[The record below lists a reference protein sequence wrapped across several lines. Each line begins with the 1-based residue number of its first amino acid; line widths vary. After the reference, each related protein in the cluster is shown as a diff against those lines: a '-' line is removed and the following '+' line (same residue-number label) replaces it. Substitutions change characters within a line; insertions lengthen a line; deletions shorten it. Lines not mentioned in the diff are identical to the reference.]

1 MSETLRPSTLGEI
14 LDRTTQL
21 YRRNFWLFAAVAS
34 LPIAII
40 IAVSA
45 LAFVAILAVPGL
57 KSAGDS
63 SFSPA
68 TALLIALFVIV
79 VFPIYVAAA
88 VFSYA
93 GLTEAAATVHRGEK
107 ITIRGVFN
115 AVRPWFWRY
124 LWFGILQ
131 AIVIALV
138 PAAIAGVVIGIL
150 VFLASLAGGGTA
162 TSVAIGFV
170 AFFVGFGAFGVI
182 IWRALGYSIGLSVCV
197 VEKKPAWE
205 SLRRA
210 WKLSQGTRGRIF
222 VLYLLIF
229 ALAMA
234 GSMIGYIV
242 SGIVGAVAGV
252 VGQGSEYVAAAAI
265 VAAVLYLVVD
275 FTVQVLLAPVSWVAL
290 VLFYY
295 DQRIRKEGFDIEWM
309 MQQAGL
315 TPPQAE
321 NEFAAPAFGLGL
333 SQPASSAAPMPD
345 APSVSEAV
353 APADTVEEP

>member
-1 MSETLRPSTLGEI
+1 MRETLRPSTLGEI
-14 LDRTTQL
+14 LDRTAQL
-21 YRRNFWLFAAVAS
+21 YRRNFWLFAGVAA

-40 IAVSA
+40 VAVSA
-45 LAFVAILAVPGL
+45 AVFATILAVPGL
-57 KSAGDS
+57 RNAGDS
-63 SFSPA
+63 AFSPA
-68 TALLIALFVIV
+68 MALLIALFAIV
-79 VFPIYVAAA
+79 VFPIYIAAA

-93 GLTEAAATVHRGEK
+93 GLTEAAAKVHRGEK

-131 AIVIALV
+131 AAVIALV
-138 PAAIAGVVIGIL
+138 PGAIAGAVIGFLLFSVTL
-150 VFLASLAGGGTA
+150 VGGGSTA
-162 TSVAIGFV
+162 TGVAIGFLT
-170 AFFVGFGAFGVI
+170 FFIGFGAFGVI

-197 VEKKPAWE
+197 VEKKSAWE
-205 SLRRA
+205 SLQRA

-222 VLYLLIF
+222 VLYLLIA

-242 SGIVGAVAGV
+242 SGIVGAVAGA
-252 VGQGSEYVAAAAI
+252 VGQGSQYVAAAAI

-275 FTVQVLLAPVSWVAL
+275 FTVQVLLAPVSWTAL

-315 TPPQAE
+315 TE
-321 NEFAAPAFGLGL
+321 
-333 SQPASSAAPMPD
+333 PASSALPAEG
-345 APSVSEAV
+345 ASVSGPV
-353 APADTVEEP
+353 APPDTVEEP

>member
-1 MSETLRPSTLGEI
+1 MSETLRPSTLGEV
-14 LDRTTQL
+14 LDRTAQL
-21 YRRNFWLFAAVAS
+21 YRRNFWLFAGVAA

-45 LAFVAILAVPGL
+45 VALVAVFAVPGL
-57 KSAGDS
+57 RDANDATL
-63 SFSPA
+63 SPA
-68 TALLIALFVIV
+68 MALLIALFVLV
-79 VFPIYVAAA
+79 VLPIYLAAA

-93 GLTEAAATVHRGEK
+93 GLTEAAAKVHRGEK

-138 PAAIAGVVIGIL
+138 PGAIAGVVIGFLLFSVTL
-150 VFLASLAGGGTA
+150 VGGGGA
-162 TSVAIGFV
+162 APGVAIGFLT
-170 AFFVGFGAFGVI
+170 FFIGFGAFGVI

-205 SLRRA
+205 SLQRA
-210 WKLSQGTRGRIF
+210 WKLSEGTRGRIF

-242 SGIVGAVAGV
+242 SAIVGAVAGV
-252 VGQGSEYVAAAAI
+252 VGQGSEYTVAAAI
-265 VAAVLYLVVD
+265 IAAVLYLVVD
-275 FTVQVLLAPVSWVAL
+275 FTAQVLLAPVSWIAL

-315 TPPQAE
+315 TQQASATPPAE
-321 NEFAAPAFGLGL
+321 
-333 SQPASSAAPMPD
+333 D
-345 APSVSEAV
+345 AGISEPV
-353 APADTVEEP
+353 TPPDTVEE

>member
-14 LDRTTQL
+14 LDRTAQL
-21 YRRNFWLFAAVAS
+21 YRRNFLLFAGVAA

-40 IAVSA
+40 IAVTAIGAGSIFLVPGIRGGGPESGFLTGLA
-45 LAFVAILAVPGL
+45 LVLFLLVAIPV
-57 KSAGDS
+57 
-63 SFSPA
+63 
-68 TALLIALFVIV
+68 
-79 VFPIYVAAA
+79 YVAAA

-93 GLTEAAATVHRGEK
+93 GLTEAAASVHRGEE
-107 ITIRGVFN
+107 ITIRGVLS
-115 AVRPWFWRY
+115 AVRLWFWRY

-138 PAAIAGVVIGIL
+138 PAVIAGAVAAPLIY
-150 VFLASLAGGGTA
+150 LASQAGEGIAAGA
-162 TSVAIGFV
+162 AIGFV
-170 AFFVGFGAFGVI
+170 TFFIIAAAVGVI
-182 IWRALGYSIGLSVCV
+182 IWRALGYSIGLAVCV

-205 SLRRA
+205 SLQRA
-210 WKLSQGTRGRIF
+210 WKLSQGTRGRIL

-234 GSMIGYIV
+234 GSMIGYIL
-242 SGIVGAVAGV
+242 SAIVGAVAGV
-252 VGQGSEYVAAAAI
+252 SGNGSEYAAAAAI

-275 FTVQVLLAPVSWVAL
+275 FTVQVLLAPVSWIAL

-315 TPPQAE
+315 TQPV
-321 NEFAAPAFGLGL
+321 AAPPLAEGAGIFG
-333 SQPASSAAPMPD
+333 P
-345 APSVSEAV
+345 V
-353 APADTVEEP
+353 APPDTVEEP

>member
-14 LDRTTQL
+14 LDRTAQL
-21 YRRNFWLFAAVAS
+21 YRRNFWLFAGVAA

-40 IAVSA
+40 IAVTA
-45 LAFVAILAVPGL
+45 LALGTVFAVPGIRGGGPESGFL
-57 KSAGDS
+57 TGL
-63 SFSPA
+63 
-68 TALLIALFVIV
+68 ALVLFLLV
-79 VFPIYVAAA
+79 VVPIYVAAA

-93 GLTEAAATVHRGEK
+93 GLTEAAASVHRGEK
-107 ITIRGVFN
+107 ITIRGVLN

-138 PAAIAGVVIGIL
+138 PGAIAGVVIGFL
-150 VFLASLAGGGTA
+150 VFSVTLVGGGSTA
-162 TSVAIGFV
+162 TGVAI
-170 AFFVGFGAFGVI
+170 AFLMFFIGFGAFGVI

-205 SLRRA
+205 SLQRA

-242 SGIVGAVAGV
+242 SAIVGAVAGV
-252 VGQGSEYVAAAAI
+252 VGNGGEYAAAAAI
-265 VAAVLYLVVD
+265 VAGVLYLVVD
-275 FTVQVLLAPVSWVAL
+275 FTVQVLLAPVSWIAL

-315 TPPQAE
+315 T
-321 NEFAAPAFGLGL
+321 
-333 SQPASSAAPMPD
+333 QPAAATPPIEG
-345 APSVSEAV
+345 ASISGLV
-353 APADTVEEP
+353 APPDTVEEP